1 MSGGAIDAPGAVI
14 VGRAVAL
21 SCRSSGLVGRYSGV
35 SKNPLRGVADSGKT
49 LDDRLRAGITTWP
62 EGLVEETTLTIK
74 SFGLALGL
82 AIVCMPLAAAAQSG
96 GSDDIDL
103 ASAAQLFKNNCSAC
117 HGKKAQGV
125 ASYPKLAGQDAAYL
139 AGKLQ
144 TYRAGEMVG
153 PNSVLMIQNAKDL
166 SDQDIASLAAYISTT
181 FEE

>member
-1 MSGGAIDAPGAVI
+1 
-14 VGRAVAL
+14 
-21 SCRSSGLVGRYSGV
+21 V

-49 LDDRLRAGITTWP
+49 LPDRLKAGITTWP
-62 EGLVEETTLTIK
+62 EGLGEETTLTIK

-139 AGKLQ
+139 ASKLQ

-166 SDQDIASLAAYISTT
+166 SPTYQRRLKSNRTSALVFRVKPGWESGVWSKFSTQGR
-181 FEE
+181 